1 MNLKN
6 NIKLFENGKI
16 QIIKYWINNSDTLR
30 ILTKYNIQ
38 KEFFIK
44 NYAIGILDYY
54 IGVING
60 INQIGDCPVIDNF
73 LKYLQ
78 DKDIG
83 TDELFVVCAGF
94 KNALIEFMYESKIN
108 SLTIQ
113 KEILYIYERNFEGV
127 LKKYSQTIQSINK
140 TLNMSN
146 HLIDEHIIMSST
158 DLKGV
163 ITSVSQ
169 AFCDISGYTKE
180 ELIGQQHNIVR
191 HPDMPKEA
199 FVDMWET
206 IQSGQ
211 TWQGDVKNLTKD
223 NKVYWVNAIISPLY
237 DANNKHIGYSA
248 IRHDITAKKENEIQ
262 QSLIIEQSKAAAMGE
277 MIAMLAHQWRQPLQA
292 TAMLIQQLSLEKMID
307 GEITDE
313 TLEKVIDGTQ
323 KQLDYMSKTIDDFR
337 DFFKP
342 DKTKDKI
349 KINDLIE
356 KARELI
362 AYTLK
367 IDSIN
372 LSIDIKDNLEINV
385 HVNEIVQVLIN
396 IIKNA
401 RDALIEKNDNDN
413 RTINIESYKKGDNLI
428 IKIKDNAGGIPTMAI
443 GKIFDAYYSTKKNK
457 NGTGL
462 GLYMSKNIIENHGQG
477 LLSVKNEEDGAV
489 FKITLPIG

>member
-16 QIIKYWINNSDTLR
+16 QIIQYWISNHDTLR
-30 ILTKYNIQ
+30 ILNKYSIK
-38 KEFFIK
+38 KEFFVK

-54 IGVING
+54 IGVVNDINK
-60 INQIGDCPVIDNF
+60 IGDCPVIDNL

-78 DKDIG
+78 DNDIG
-83 TDELFVVCAGF
+83 TDELFVICAGF
-94 KNALIEFMYESKIN
+94 KNALIEFMYKVKIN

-199 FVDMWET
+199 FVDMWKT
-206 IQSGQ
+206 IQSKKV
-211 TWQGDVKNLTKD
+211 WQGDVKNLTKYG
-223 NKVYWVNAIISPLY
+223 NIYWVNAVISPLY
-237 DANNKHIGYSA
+237 ASGGEHIGYSA

-313 TLEKVIDGTQ
+313 TLEKVVDGTQ

-337 DFFKP
+337 DFFRP

-349 KINDLIE
+349 RINDLIE

-367 IDSIN
+367 IDSID
-372 LSIDIKDNLEINV
+372 LSIDIEDDLEINV

-401 RDALIEKNDNDN
+401 RDALIEIDAEKK
-413 RTINIESYKKGDNLI
+413 RKISIKSYKDGDNLK
-428 IKIKDNAGGIPTMAI
+428 IKIKDNAGGIPSTAI
-443 GKIFDAYYSTKKNK
+443 GKIFDAYFSTKKNK

-477 LLSVKNEEDGAV
+477 LLSVKNEDEGAV
-489 FKITLPIG
+489 FKITLPIS